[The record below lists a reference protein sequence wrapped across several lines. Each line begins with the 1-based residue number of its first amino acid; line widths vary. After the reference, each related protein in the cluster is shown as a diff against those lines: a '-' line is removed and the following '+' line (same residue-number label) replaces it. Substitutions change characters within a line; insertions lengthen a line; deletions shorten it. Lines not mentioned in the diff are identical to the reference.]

1 MAIDIYYGDGQTAID
16 EDEKMDMI
24 PFWVTKNEQ
33 LNRLEQENINQAI
46 NIFYAKKLSPS
57 KILTIPFVKNLH
69 KKMFEDVWKWAG
81 KFRKTDKN
89 IGVAKTEIMTST
101 YNLLEDIDFWI
112 KNKVFTEEEIAI
124 RAKHRMVSIHPFVNG
139 NGRHSRIFADLLIK
153 SLGFEE
159 FSWGTTLSNARG
171 LYLSSLRKA
180 DKNDFCDLLTF
191 AKS

>member
-1 MAIDIYYGDGQTAID
+1 MAIEIYYGDGQTVID
-16 EDEKMDMI
+16 EDEKMELI

-33 LNRLEQENINQAI
+33 LNKLEQENINRAI
-46 NIFYAKKLSPS
+46 NIFYTKRLRPS

-69 KKMFEDVWKWAG
+69 KKMFGDVWRWAG

-89 IGVAKTEIMTST
+89 IGVTKTEIMTST

-112 KNKVFTEEEIAI
+112 QNRVFTEEEIAI
-124 RAKHRMVSIHPFVNG
+124 RGKHRMVSIHPFVNG

-159 FSWGTTLSNARG
+159 FSWGTTQPNARG

-180 DKNDFCDLLTF
+180 DKNDFDDLLSF
-191 AKS
+191 ARS